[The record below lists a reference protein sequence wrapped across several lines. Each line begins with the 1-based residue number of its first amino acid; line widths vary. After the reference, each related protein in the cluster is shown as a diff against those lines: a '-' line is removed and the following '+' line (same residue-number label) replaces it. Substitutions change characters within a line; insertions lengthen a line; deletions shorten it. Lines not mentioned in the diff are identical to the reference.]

1 MTHRVPLFVVMVLA
15 LSLSPVFAQKGA
27 GKPFGAR
34 DPRTSDSRKAPAK
47 GAISAEQAKQYVI
60 ADSERVTQSFGSGM
74 LLHLVT
80 DVKVEVGK
88 GRPFNMQADSFGW
101 ATDNGID
108 PAETVYPI
116 RGSYDSWTCG
126 KLGTI
131 NGDPGK
137 NCTKLPQP
145 AAKGIC
151 FKSSFGDW
159 HCTMTDFNASQGME
173 RYPPPAGL

>member
-1 MTHRVPLFVVMVLA
+1 MTRSLMLRVAVVLA
-15 LSLSPVFAQKGA
+15 VSLSPAFAQKDA

-34 DPRTSDSRKAPAK
+34 DPRTSDSRKAPTK

-60 ADSERVTQSFGSGM
+60 SDTERVTQSIASGM

-80 DVKVEVGK
+80 DVTVEVGK
-88 GRPFNMQADSFGW
+88 GRPFNMQSDSFGW
-101 ATDNGID
+101 ATSNGID
-108 PAETVYPI
+108 PAETVFPI
-116 RGSYDSWTCG
+116 RGGFTSWTCS

-151 FKSSFGDW
+151 FKSSFGEW
-159 HCTMTDFNASQGME
+159 HCTMTDFNSSEGME